1 MTELGP
7 PSGGPSITRALSP
20 ASPETDMTTD
30 LRTEED
36 SLGTMDLASD
46 CLWGIHTQR
55 AIDNFPIS
63 GIPLSHFPEF
73 VRALAWVKKAAAGAN
88 RALGALEAGKAGTIA
103 AVCDE
108 IIGGAHHDHFR
119 VDMIQGGA
127 GTSTNMN
134 ANEVIANLGLMRMGH
149 RPGDYARLHPNDDV
163 NRSQS
168 TNDVYPT
175 AMRLAIVSQCAPFQA
190 AQRRLSAAFSERA
203 GAFAQVR
210 KIGRTQLQD
219 AVPMRL
225 GQEFAGFAA
234 TIDEDVEII
243 GRLSQL
249 LLEVNLGGTAIGTR
263 VNTPAGYPERA
274 IAELA
279 QVSGFEVKLAANLI
293 EASSDAGAYVTF
305 SGVLKRISVKLS
317 KICND
322 LRLLSSGPR
331 SGFNEIRLPPVQA
344 GSSIMPGKINPV
356 IPEVVNQVA
365 FQVIGNDLTV
375 TMAAE
380 AGQLQLNAMEPIIIL
395 NVLQSMRILM
405 QAMDTLA
412 ERCVMGIEA
421 NVAQCEGML
430 ENSLVLATMLVPHIG
445 YAKAAKVAKTAL
457 ARGQSVTETA
467 VELGL
472 GTREEIAAMIA
483 AQM

>member
-1 MTELGP
+1 MHH
-7 PSGGPSITRALSP
+7 A
-20 ASPETDMTTD
+20 M
-30 LRTEED
+30 RTEED
-36 SLGTMDLASD
+36 NLGQINLPST

-63 GIPLSHFPEF
+63 GMKLNLFPEF
-73 VRALAWVKKAAAGAN
+73 IRALAWVKTAAARAN
-88 RALGALEAGKAGTIA
+88 RSLGVLSGEKARVIEEVCADIVAGRY
-103 AVCDE
+103 
-108 IIGGAHHDHFR
+108 HDAFR

-149 RPGDYARLHPNDDV
+149 APGDYDHLHPNDDV

-175 AMRLAIVSQCAPFQA
+175 AMRLAIVSQCDDFRA
-190 AQRRLSAAFSERA
+190 AQLRLAEAFKERA
-203 GAFAQVR
+203 QAFAHIR

-219 AVPMRL
+219 AVPMTL

-234 TIDEDVEII
+234 TILEDVEII
-243 GRLSQL
+243 GRLSNL

-263 VNTPAGYPERA
+263 VNTPEGYAEA
-274 IAELA
+274 AVHELA
-279 QVSGFEVKLAANLI
+279 RVSGLEAKLATDLI
-293 EASSDAGAYVTF
+293 EASSDTGAYVTF

-331 SGFNEIRLPPVQA
+331 SGFMEIRLPAVQA
-344 GSSIMPGKINPV
+344 GSSIMPGKVNPV

-380 AGQLQLNAMEPIIIL
+380 AGQLQLNAFEPVIVL

-405 QAMDTLA
+405 HAMDTLA
-412 ERCVMGIEA
+412 ERCVKGIEA
-421 NVAQCEGML
+421 NVSQCEGAL

-445 YAKAAKVAKTAL
+445 YSKAAKVAKIAL
-457 ARGQSVTETA
+457 AEGAQVIETA
-467 VELGL
+467 VKLGY
-472 GTREEIAAMIA
+472 GTAEEIEAMIR
-483 AQM
+483 

>member
-1 MTELGP
+1 MQQQMR
-7 PSGGPSITRALSP
+7 I
-20 ASPETDMTTD
+20 
-30 LRTEED
+30 EED
-36 SLGTMDLASD
+36 SLGRISLPAD
-46 CLWGIHTQR
+46 CVWGIHTAR
-55 AIDNFPIS
+55 AIENFPIS
-63 GIPLSHFPEF
+63 GIPLSAFPEF
-73 VRALAWVKKAAAGAN
+73 VRALAWVKKAAAATN
-88 RALGALEAGKAGTIA
+88 LALGVLPQAKHDVIA
-103 AVCDE
+103 SVCDE
-108 IIGGAHHDHFR
+108 IIAGHHHEHFR

-134 ANEVIANLGLMRMGH
+134 TNEVIANLGLIRMGY
-149 RPGDYARLHPNDDV
+149 RPGDYAQLHPNDDV

-175 AMRLAIVSQCAPFQA
+175 ALRLAIVSQCEAFRQA
-190 AQRRLSAAFSERA
+190 QTRLA
-203 GAFAQVR
+203 GAFAGRAEAFANVR

-219 AVPMRL
+219 AVPMTL
-225 GQEFAGFAA
+225 GMEFAGFAA
-234 TIDEDVEII
+234 TIREDIDII
-243 GRLSQL
+243 GRLSEL

-263 VNTPAGYPERA
+263 VNTPEGYAERA
-274 IAELA
+274 VEELSA
-279 QVSGFEVKLAANLI
+279 VCGMKVKLATDLV

-305 SGVLKRISVKLS
+305 SGVLKRIAVKLS

-331 SGFNEIRLPPVQA
+331 SGFNEIRLPPMQA

-380 AGQLQLNAMEPIIIL
+380 AGQLQLNAFEPVIIL

-405 QAMDTLA
+405 RAMDTLN
-412 ERCVMGIEA
+412 ERCVSGIEA

-457 ARGQSVTETA
+457 SENASVTETA
-467 VELGL
+467 VKLGF
-472 GTREEIAAMIA
+472 GTAEEITAML
-483 AQM
+483 Q

>member
-1 MTELGP
+1 MTADQR
-7 PSGGPSITRALSP
+7 I
-20 ASPETDMTTD
+20 
-30 LRTEED
+30 EED
-36 SLGTMDLASD
+36 SLGTMALPGD

-55 AIDNFPIS
+55 AIENFPIS

-73 VRALAWVKKAAAGAN
+73 VRALAWVKKAAALTN
-88 RALGALEAGKAGTIA
+88 LALTVLDPAKAAAII

-108 IIGGAHHDHFR
+108 IIDGAHHQHFR

-134 ANEVIANLGLMRMGH
+134 ANEVIANLALRRMGH
-149 RPGDYARLHPNDDV
+149 AAGDYTHLHPNDDV

-175 AMRLAIVSQCAPFQA
+175 AMRLAIVSQCAPFQQ
-190 AQRRLSAAFSERA
+190 AQRRLSAAFSDRA
-203 GAFAQVR
+203 EAFAPVR

-219 AVPMRL
+219 AVPMTL

-234 TIDEDVEII
+234 TLDEDVEII

-274 IAELA
+274 VAELS
-279 QVSGFEVKLAANLI
+279 QVSGLRAKLAANLI

-305 SGVLKRISVKLS
+305 SGTLKRIAVKLS

-331 SGFNEIRLPPVQA
+331 SGFNEIRLPAVQA

-395 NVLQSMRILM
+395 NILQSMRILM

-412 ERCVMGIEA
+412 ERCILGIEA
-421 NVAQCEGML
+421 NVAICEGAL
-430 ENSLVLATMLVPHIG
+430 ENSLVLATMLVPHLG
-445 YAKAAKVAKTAL
+445 YANAAKIAKTAL
-457 ARGQSVTETA
+457 AKGQSVVAAA
-467 VELGL
+467 VDLGF
-472 GTREEIAAMIA
+472 GTPEEIGALLAR
-483 AQM
+483 

>member
-1 MTELGP
+1 MSADL
-7 PSGGPSITRALSP
+7 RR
-20 ASPETDMTTD
+20 PET
-30 LRTEED
+30 RIEED
-36 SLGTMDLASD
+36 SLGTMTLPGD

-55 AIDNFPIS
+55 AIENFPIS

-73 VRALAWVKKAAAGAN
+73 VRSLAWVKKAAARAN
-88 RALGALEAGKAGTIA
+88 RDLGVLDPAKAAVID

-108 IIGGAHHDHFR
+108 IIAGEHLQAFR

-134 ANEVIANLGLMRMGH
+134 ANEVIANLGLIRMGH
-149 RPGDYARLHPNDDV
+149 LPGNYAHLHPNDDV

-175 AMRLAIVSQCAPFQA
+175 AMRLAMVSQCAPFQE
-190 AQRRLSAAFSERA
+190 AQRRLSTAFAERA
-203 GAFAQVR
+203 QAFAEVR

-219 AVPMRL
+219 AVPMTL

-234 TIDEDVEII
+234 TIDEDVAII

-249 LLEVNLGGTAIGTR
+249 LTEVNLGGTAIGTR
-263 VNTPAGYPERA
+263 VNTPDGYPERA
-274 IAELA
+274 VAELA
-279 QVSGFEVKLAANLI
+279 QISGLPATLAANLI
-293 EASSDAGAYVTF
+293 EASSDTGAYVTF

-331 SGFNEIRLPPVQA
+331 SGFNEIHLPPVQA

-375 TMAAE
+375 TLAAE
-380 AGQLQLNAMEPIIIL
+380 AGQLQLNAMEPIIVL

-412 ERCVMGIEA
+412 ERCVSGIRA
-421 NVAQCEGML
+421 NVAQCEGAL

-445 YAKAAKVAKTAL
+445 YARAAKVAKTAL
-457 ARGQSVTETA
+457 AADQTVIATA
-467 VELGL
+467 VEMGL
-472 GTREEIAAMIA
+472 GTYEEIQAMIGS
-483 AQM
+483 

>member
-1 MTELGP
+1 
-7 PSGGPSITRALSP
+7 
-20 ASPETDMTTD
+20 MTTEM
-30 LRTEED
+30 RIEED
-36 SLGTMDLASD
+36 SLGQIALPAT

-63 GIPLSHFPEF
+63 GLSLSLFPEF
-73 VRALAWVKKAAAGAN
+73 LRALAWVKKAAARAN
-88 RALGALEAGKAGTIA
+88 RKLGVLSAEKARVIEE
-103 AVCDE
+103 VCDE
-108 IIGGAHHDHFR
+108 IAAGRYHEAFR

-134 ANEVIANLGLMRMGH
+134 ANEVIANIGLLRMGH
-149 RPGDYARLHPNDDV
+149 APGAYQFLHPNDDV

-175 AMRLAIVSQCAPFQA
+175 ALRLAIVSQCDAFRA
-190 AQRRLSAAFSERA
+190 AQKRLAEAFSERA
-203 GAFAQVR
+203 TAFATVR

-219 AVPMRL
+219 AVPMTL

-234 TIDEDVEII
+234 TIVEDVEII
-243 GRLSQL
+243 GRLSNL

-263 VNTPAGYPERA
+263 VNTPEGYAEA
-274 IAELA
+274 AVAELA
-279 QVSGFEVKLAANLI
+279 QVSGLEAKLAHDLI

-305 SGVLKRISVKLS
+305 SGVLKRIAVKLS

-380 AGQLQLNAMEPIIIL
+380 AGQLQLNAFEPVILL
-395 NVLQSMRILM
+395 NVMQSMRILM
-405 QAMDTLA
+405 RAMDTLA
-412 ERCVMGIEA
+412 ERCVKGIEA

-457 ARGQSVTETA
+457 SEGAAVAETA
-467 VELGL
+467 VKLGF
-472 GTREEIAAMIA
+472 GTADEIA
-483 AQM
+483 QMLR

>member
-1 MTELGP
+1 MMH
-7 PSGGPSITRALSP
+7 
-20 ASPETDMTTD
+20 DM
-30 LRTEED
+30 RHEQD
-36 SLGTMDLASD
+36 SLGGMDLPRT

-63 GIPLSHFPEF
+63 GLTLSHFPEF
-73 VRALAWVKKAAAGAN
+73 IRSLAWVKKACARAN
-88 RALGALEAGKAGTIA
+88 LSLGVLSAEKARVIEE
-103 AVCDE
+103 VCDE
-108 IIGGAHHDHFR
+108 IIAGRWHDAFR

-134 ANEVIANLGLMRMGH
+134 ANEVIANLGLLKMGYK
-149 RPGDYARLHPNDDV
+149 PGDYAHLHPNDDV

-175 AMRLAIVSQCAPFQA
+175 ALRLAMVSQCDAFSA
-190 AQRRLSAAFSERA
+190 AQRRLIARFKERA
-203 GAFAQVR
+203 DAFAHIR

-219 AVPMRL
+219 AVPMTL
-225 GQEFAGFAA
+225 GQEFAGFAT
-234 TIDEDVEII
+234 TIAEDVEII
-243 GRLSQL
+243 GRLSNL

-263 VNTPAGYPERA
+263 VNTPSGYAEVA
-274 IAELA
+274 VAELA
-279 QVSGFEVKLAANLI
+279 QVSGLNAKLASALI
-293 EASSDAGAYVTF
+293 EASSDPGAYVTF
-305 SGVLKRISVKLS
+305 SGVLKRIAVKLS

-331 SGFNEIRLPPVQA
+331 SGFNEIHLPAAQA

-380 AGQLQLNAMEPIIIL
+380 GGQLQLNAFEPVIVL

-412 ERCVMGIEA
+412 ERCVKGIEA

-445 YAKAAKVAKTAL
+445 YEKAAKVAKTAL
-457 ARGQSVTETA
+457 AENAAVAETA
-467 VELGL
+467 VKLGFA
-472 GTREEIAAMIA
+472 TAETIDAMLR
-483 AQM
+483 

>member
-1 MTELGP
+1 MHHAMR
-7 PSGGPSITRALSP
+7 I
-20 ASPETDMTTD
+20 
-30 LRTEED
+30 EED
-36 SLGTMDLASD
+36 NLGQIHLPST

-63 GIPLSHFPEF
+63 GMKLNLFPEF
-73 VRALAWVKKAAAGAN
+73 IRALAWVKTAAARAN
-88 RALGALEAGKAGTIA
+88 RSLGVLSGEKARVIEEVCADIVAGRY
-103 AVCDE
+103 
-108 IIGGAHHDHFR
+108 HDAFR

-149 RPGDYARLHPNDDV
+149 APGEYDHLHPNDDV

-175 AMRLAIVSQCAPFQA
+175 AMRLAIVSQCDDFRA
-190 AQRRLSAAFSERA
+190 AQLRLAEAFKERA
-203 GAFAQVR
+203 EAFADIR

-219 AVPMRL
+219 AVPMTL

-234 TIDEDVEII
+234 TILEDVEII
-243 GRLSQL
+243 GRLSHL

-263 VNTPAGYPERA
+263 VNTPEGYAEAAVR
-274 IAELA
+274 ELA
-279 QVSGFEVKLAANLI
+279 RVSGLEAKLATDLI
-293 EASSDAGAYVTF
+293 EASSDTGAYVTF

-331 SGFNEIRLPPVQA
+331 SGFMEIRLPAVQA
-344 GSSIMPGKINPV
+344 GSSIMPGKVNPV

-380 AGQLQLNAMEPIIIL
+380 AGQLQLNAFEPVIVL

-405 QAMDTLA
+405 HAMDTLA
-412 ERCVMGIEA
+412 ERCVKGIEA
-421 NVAQCEGML
+421 NVSQCEGAL

-445 YAKAAKVAKTAL
+445 YSKAAKVAKIAL
-457 ARGQSVTETA
+457 AEGAQVVETA
-467 VELGL
+467 VKMGY
-472 GTREEIAAMIA
+472 GTAEEIEAMIR
-483 AQM
+483 

>member
-1 MTELGP
+1 MMMHD
-7 PSGGPSITRALSP
+7 IR
-20 ASPETDMTTD
+20 
-30 LRTEED
+30 REED
-36 SLGTMDLASD
+36 SLGPMDLPRT

-55 AIDNFPIS
+55 AIENFPIS
-63 GIPLSHFPEF
+63 GLPLSTFPEF
-73 VRALAWVKKAAAGAN
+73 IRALAWVKKAAARAN
-88 RALGALEAGKAGTIA
+88 LALGVLSAEKARVIEE
-103 AVCDE
+103 VCDE
-108 IIGGAHHDHFR
+108 IAAGRWHEAFR

-134 ANEVIANLGLMRMGH
+134 ANEVIANLGLLKMGH
-149 RPGDYARLHPNDDV
+149 RAGDYAHLHPNDDV

-175 AMRLAIVSQCAPFQA
+175 AMRLAIVSQCEAFRA
-190 AQRRLSAAFSERA
+190 AQSRLADAFGERA
-203 GAFAQVR
+203 VAFAQVR

-219 AVPMRL
+219 AVPMTL
-225 GQEFAGFAA
+225 GQEFAGFAV
-234 TIDEDVEII
+234 TIREDVEII
-243 GRLSQL
+243 GRLSNL

-263 VNTPAGYPERA
+263 VNTPDGYAEA
-274 IAELA
+274 AVAELA
-279 QVSGFEVKLAANLI
+279 QVTGLPVKLAGDLI
-293 EASSDAGAYVTF
+293 EASSDCGAYVTF
-305 SGVLKRISVKLS
+305 SGVLKRIAVKLS

-331 SGFNEIRLPPVQA
+331 SGFNEIRLPAVQA

-380 AGQLQLNAMEPIIIL
+380 AGQLQLNAFEPVIVL

-412 ERCVMGIEA
+412 TRCVAGIEA
-421 NVAQCEGML
+421 NVAQCEGAL

-445 YAKAAKVAKTAL
+445 YAKAASVAKLAL
-457 ARGQSVTETA
+457 AEGASVAAT
-467 VELGL
+467 VVKLGYADEA
-472 GTREEIAAMIA
+472 GAAAMLA
-483 AQM
+483 DLPAG

>member
-1 MTELGP
+1 MT
-7 PSGGPSITRALSP
+7 A
-20 ASPETDMTTD
+20 D

-88 RALGALEAGKAGTIA
+88 LSLGALEAGKAGTIA

-134 ANEVIANLGLMRMGH
+134 ANEVIANLGLMRTGH
-149 RPGDYARLHPNDDV
+149 RPGDYAHLHPNDDV

-219 AVPMRL
+219 AVPMTL

-331 SGFNEIRLPPVQA
+331 SGFNEIRLPAVQA

-412 ERCVMGIEA
+412 ERCVKGIEA

-457 ARGQSVTETA
+457 AKGQSVTETA
-467 VELGL
+467 VELGF

>member
-1 MTELGP
+1 MK
-7 PSGGPSITRALSP
+7 SDTRH
-20 ASPETDMTTD
+20 
-30 LRTEED
+30 EED
-36 SLGTMDLASD
+36 SLGGLDLPRT

-55 AIDNFPIS
+55 AIENFPIS
-63 GIPLSHFPEF
+63 GLPLSLFPEF
-73 VRALAWVKKAAAGAN
+73 IRTLAAVKKAAARAN
-88 RALGALEAGKAGTIA
+88 RALGVLPGDKARVIEE
-103 AVCDE
+103 VCDE
-108 IIGGAHHDHFR
+108 IIAGRWHDAFR

-134 ANEVIANLGLMRMGH
+134 ANEVIANLGLLKMGLA
-149 RPGDYARLHPNDDV
+149 PGDYAHLHPNDDV

-175 AMRLAIVSQCAPFQA
+175 AMRLAIVSQCDAFRD
-190 AQRRLSAAFSERA
+190 AQTRLADAFAERA
-203 GAFAQVR
+203 TAFAHIR

-219 AVPMRL
+219 AVPMTL
-225 GQEFAGFAA
+225 GQEFAGYAV
-234 TIDEDVEII
+234 TIREDVEII
-243 GRLSQL
+243 GRLSNL

-263 VNTPAGYPERA
+263 VNTPDGY
-274 IAELA
+274 AEAAVEELSR
-279 QVSGFEVKLAANLI
+279 VTGLPVKLAGDLI
-293 EASSDAGAYVTF
+293 EASSDTGAYVTF
-305 SGVLKRISVKLS
+305 SGVLKRIAVKLS

-331 SGFNEIRLPPVQA
+331 SGFMEIRLPPVQA
-344 GSSIMPGKINPV
+344 GSSIMPGKVNPV

-380 AGQLQLNAMEPIIIL
+380 AGQLQLNAFEPVIVL

-412 ERCVMGIEA
+412 TRCVAGIEA
-421 NVAQCEGML
+421 NAEECERAL

-457 ARGQSVTETA
+457 ETGESLA
-467 VELGL
+467 ATLVRLNL
-472 GTREEIAAMIA
+472 ATADQAAAMLHPA
-483 AQM
+483 G

>member
-1 MTELGP
+1 MSADL
-7 PSGGPSITRALSP
+7 RR
-20 ASPETDMTTD
+20 PET
-30 LRTEED
+30 RIEED
-36 SLGTMDLASD
+36 SLGTMTLPGD

-55 AIDNFPIS
+55 AIENFPIS

-73 VRALAWVKKAAAGAN
+73 VRSLAWVKKAAARAN
-88 RALGALEAGKAGTIA
+88 RDLGVLDPAKAAVID

-108 IIGGAHHDHFR
+108 IIAGEHLQAFR

-134 ANEVIANLGLMRMGH
+134 ANEVIANLGLIRMGH
-149 RPGDYARLHPNDDV
+149 LPGNYAHLHPNDDV

-175 AMRLAIVSQCAPFQA
+175 AMRLAMVSQCAPFQE
-190 AQRRLSAAFSERA
+190 AQRRLSTAFAERA
-203 GAFAQVR
+203 QAFAEVR

-219 AVPMRL
+219 AVPMTL

-234 TIDEDVEII
+234 TIDEDVAII

-249 LLEVNLGGTAIGTR
+249 LTEVNLGGTAIGTR
-263 VNTPAGYPERA
+263 VNTPDGYPERA
-274 IAELA
+274 VAELA
-279 QVSGFEVKLAANLI
+279 QISGLPATLAANLI
-293 EASSDAGAYVTF
+293 EASSDTGAYVTF

-331 SGFNEIRLPPVQA
+331 SGFNEIHLPPVQA

-375 TMAAE
+375 TLAAE
-380 AGQLQLNAMEPIIIL
+380 AGQLQLNAMEPIIVL

-412 ERCVMGIEA
+412 ERCVSGIRA
-421 NVAQCEGML
+421 NVAQCEGAL
-430 ENSLVLATMLVPHIG
+430 ENSLVLATMLVPHFG
-445 YAKAAKVAKTAL
+445 YARAAKVAKTAL
-457 ARGQSVTETA
+457 AADQTVIATA
-467 VELGL
+467 VEMGL
-472 GTREEIAAMIA
+472 GTYEEIQAMIGS
-483 AQM
+483 